1 MIETD
6 LNDDIDFDPEIVLI
20 EKEIMNFLI
29 KSKLLVKLKPIFIK
43 ILSLFI
49 TRKSL
54 TQRDLKKLTDLS
66 AGTISQEIN
75 KMLENEIIEVSKT
88 SESGLITYSM
98 TSVAISFMN
107 FNKIIIN
114 NILKWQ
120 DELNRVKSELEKN
133 KKEFQNIRGYKGI
146 YDFVNIILPIIPA
159 YKESLEIINRLIE
172 SQKNK

>member
-1 MIETD
+1 VIKMIETD
-6 LNDDIDFDPEIVLI
+6 LNDDIDFDPEIVQI

-29 KSKLLVKLKPIFIK
+29 KSRLLVKLKPIFIK

-54 TQRDLKKLTDLS
+54 TQKDLKKLTDLS

-75 KMLENEIIEVSKT
+75 KMLENEIIEVTKT

-114 NILKWQ
+114 NILKWH

-133 KKEFQNIRGYKGI
+133 EKEFQNIRGYKGI

-159 YKESLEIINRLIE
+159 YKE
-172 SQKNK
+172 